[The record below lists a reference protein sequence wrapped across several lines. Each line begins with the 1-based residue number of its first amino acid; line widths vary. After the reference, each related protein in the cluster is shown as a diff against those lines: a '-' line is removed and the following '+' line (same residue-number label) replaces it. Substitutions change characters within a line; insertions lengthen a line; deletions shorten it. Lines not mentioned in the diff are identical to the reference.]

1 MITLLLHIFL
11 VSFFINLL
19 WEVTHS
25 QLYNT
30 CLKIKLKKYIPLII
44 SASIKDGLGISLLF
58 WISTIIFKNVNVFTN
73 SYHLLFFTLVALVSS
88 FIDERVSLKR
98 KRWEYS
104 EEMPKIFG
112 VGISPLIQIAI
123 TGILTFLYVFL
134 V

>member
-1 MITLLLHIFL
+1 MILLLLQIFF
-11 VSFFINLL
+11 VSFLINLL

-25 QLYNT
+25 QFYNT

-44 SASIKDGLGISLLF
+44 GASIKDGLGISLLF
-58 WISTIIFKNVNVFTN
+58 WISTIIFKNVNVLQN

-88 FIDERVSLKR
+88 FIDEKVSLKM

-104 EEMPKIFG
+104 EEMPRIFG
-112 VGISPLIQIAI
+112 VGFTPLLQIAI

-134 V
+134 A